1 MVLTKILFH
10 HYPVKNKKNCKRSYF
25 NFHKPIRDKVK
36 KNCLFRVEMSVQKN
50 FVSKFKIF
58 FRDEN
63 EETAEKILKYVRGEI
78 YKHRPDNLRYLI
90 LLNPTSG
97 TGQSLRIYKKFKM
110 LLSQANIGHSLIET
124 EYRGHAA
131 EIGNALE

>member
-1 MVLTKILFH
+1 M
-10 HYPVKNKKNCKRSYF
+10 PVKDFRPKK
-25 NFHKPIRDKVK
+25 
-36 KNCLFRVEMSVQKN
+36 
-50 FVSKFKIF
+50 KI

-63 EETAEKILKYVRGEI
+63 EETAEKILKYLRGEI
-78 YKHRPDNLRYLI
+78 YKHRPENLRYLI

-124 EYRGHAA
+124 QYRGHAS
-131 EIGNALE
+131 EIGNALEYTALMLARES

>member
-1 MVLTKILFH
+1 
-10 HYPVKNKKNCKRSYF
+10 
-25 NFHKPIRDKVK
+25 
-36 KNCLFRVEMSVQKN
+36 MSVD
-50 FVSKFKIF
+50 VSFELDKDFWTEIF
-58 FRDEN
+58 FRDAN

-78 YKHRPDNLRYLI
+78 YAHRPENLRYLI

-131 EIGNALE
+131 ELGNALEKIRSHVPSWR